1 MQGTWNIPSARGAE
15 VRLKSGSVGLMSAEA
30 NAPVRHGSLAIDD
43 SGVILD
49 LVIALEKMRMSNF
62 LLQTA
67 ARSMIAMH
75 KVHDLTYRGVGQSLD
90 SVTGIAHAGDL
101 EVPLVLALTITG
113 TQLEFVG
120 SASVGTVHIPLP
132 GMGKID
138 DFSFDVDAKVV
149 LEPQ

>member
-1 MQGTWNIPSARGAE
+1 
-15 VRLKSGSVGLMSAEA
+15 
-30 NAPVRHGSLAIDD
+30 
-43 SGVILD
+43 
-49 LVIALEKMRMSNF
+49 
-62 LLQTA
+62 
-67 ARSMIAMH
+67 MIAMH

-149 LEPQ
+149 LEPR

>member
-120 SASVGTVHIPLP
+120 SASVGAVHIPLP

-149 LEPQ
+149 LEPR